1 MQRGQALIELLLI
14 APFFLL
20 LALAL
25 GAFAAVTETTRATTD
40 GLKDRLWFSD
50 SRLER
55 LTESH
60 ALPTGIDDALFPV
73 TLEREGSLRG
83 DDGFLHAGDAFQ
95 SAVRD
100 DNLVMGELGLELTQ
114 ASVELIRRIGSPVPF
129 REVRQSR
136 ITAVGVTGHRDM
148 SLPARIIRHD

>member
-1 MQRGQALIELLLI
+1 VQRGQALLELLLI
-14 APFFLL
+14 APVFLV

-25 GAFAAVTETTRATTD
+25 SAFAAVTDTTRAVTD

-55 LTESH
+55 LTESQ

-73 TLEREGSLRG
+73 TLQREGSLRR

-95 SAVRD
+95 SAVLE

-114 ASVELIRRIGSPVPF
+114 ASVELIRRLGSPVPF
-129 REVRQSR
+129 SEVRPSG
-136 ITAVGVTGHRDM
+136 ITSVGVTGHRDM